1 MSQKQ
6 DEFAQPKVGASVS
19 YIYMKR
25 YILAVMSV
33 ALSFLIFEG
42 CTNEPTAR
50 NAGNTRGASNTNPNE
65 RVYSQQ
71 DLERTGETQV
81 GPALEKADPDIR
93 SNGR

>member
-1 MSQKQ
+1 MSEGKGLGRICAT
-6 DEFAQPKVGASVS
+6 EGWCKRLT
-19 YIYMKR
+19 YMKR
-25 YILAVMSV
+25 YVLGAMIV
-33 ALSFLIFEG
+33 AFSFLILEG
-42 CTNEPTAR
+42 CTNEPMAR
-50 NAGNTRGASNTNPNE
+50 NARDTRASNTNPNE